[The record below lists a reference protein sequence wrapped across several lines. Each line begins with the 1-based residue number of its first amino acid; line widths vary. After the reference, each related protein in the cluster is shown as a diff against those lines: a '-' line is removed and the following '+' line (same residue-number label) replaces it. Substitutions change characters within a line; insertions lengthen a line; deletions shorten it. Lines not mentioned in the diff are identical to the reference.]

1 MKKRI
6 MAALVVIAVG
16 SGSFAGEGFADVFMR
31 QRHRTEAFQV
41 MGRTQPPREFIQVV
55 WLTADKARSDMESQS
70 VIVRLD
76 RGVSYFLDHK
86 RKAFVEM
93 DLGDQRG
100 SGSRPMEERTR
111 DPALQS
117 PPPLRMTI
125 SDTGETGRIGGYYC
139 RKYIQ
144 RVESPMGPSV
154 SEIWATEDLKLDG
167 ELYARFTLSLLAAQS
182 GGREALE
189 ANLAETR
196 KIRGVPVLSSTSSKV
211 EGTEVRSRTEL
222 LEFRE
227 TGAPATL
234 FEIPPDYSRQA
245 VMGPGAESGPGGT
258 RSPRRR

>member
-1 MKKRI
+1 MKKQI

-16 SGSFAGEGFADVFMR
+16 SGSFACEGFADVFMR

-41 MGRTQPPREFIQVV
+41 MGRTQPPRDFIQDI
-55 WLTADKARSDMESQS
+55 WLTAHKARSDMESQS

-93 DLGDQRG
+93 ELRDRRG
-100 SGSRPMEERTR
+100 SVSRPMEERTR
-111 DPALQS
+111 DPVPQS
-117 PPPLRMTI
+117 APPLLMTI
-125 SDTGETGRIGGYYC
+125 TDTGETRKIGGYHC

-144 RVESPMGPSV
+144 RVESPMGASV
-154 SEIWATEDLKLDG
+154 SEIWATEDLKLDS
-167 ELYARFTLSLLAAQS
+167 ELHARFTLALMAAQPA
-182 GGREALE
+182 GREALD

-196 KIRGVPVLSSTSSKV
+196 KMRGVPVLSSTSSKV

-222 LEFRE
+222 VEFRE
-227 TGAPATL
+227 TSAPDTL
-234 FEIPPDYSRQA
+234 FEIPPGYSRQA